1 MEKRIFTYF
10 VSDVHLGLD
19 VKGMKEREERFVA
32 FLRSIP
38 KETTES
44 LYMLGDIWDFW
55 YEYHDVVPKGYIKVF
70 SEILNLIEA
79 GVKVYFFPG
88 NHDIWCYHYFE
99 DMGIKILRQPYMV
112 EIEGKTFFMGHGDG
126 LGKGMFWYKLMRWA
140 FNNRFLQ
147 IFFSF
152 LHPWMAFRLGKGWSQ
167 KSRLAKSVPYS
178 FRNEDEALYKYAVEK
193 SSENK
198 VDYFIFGHYHCS
210 VDMVL
215 PTGARFL
222 IMKDW
227 MDGSSYLRFS
237 GVSGME
243 GYSPN
248 IEK

>member
-1 MEKRIFTYF
+1 
-10 VSDVHLGLD
+10 
-19 VKGMKEREERFVA
+19 
-32 FLRSIP
+32 
-38 KETTES
+38 
-44 LYMLGDIWDFW
+44 
-55 YEYHDVVPKGYIKVF
+55 
-70 SEILNLIEA
+70 
-79 GVKVYFFPG
+79 
-88 NHDIWCYHYFE
+88 
-99 DMGIKILRQPYMV
+99 MV

-147 IFFSF
+147 ILFSF